1 MNQSSHAER
10 QVGHRQQHIT
20 NNRNK
25 VMEQVLEVA
34 ESPITK
40 PPQEGRVAIQAEPEA
55 RAQ

>member
-10 QVGHRQQHIT
+10 QVGHCQQHIT
-20 NNRNK
+20 NNRIK